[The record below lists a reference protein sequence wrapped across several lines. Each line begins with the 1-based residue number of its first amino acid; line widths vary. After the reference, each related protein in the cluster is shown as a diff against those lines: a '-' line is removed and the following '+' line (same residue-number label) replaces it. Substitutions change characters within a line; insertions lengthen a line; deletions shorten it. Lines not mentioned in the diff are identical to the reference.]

1 MTAGWTLIGR
11 TCTHCCIWSVSF
23 TAQNVWS
30 IKLNHQSDMLRNRQL
45 DYAGRTVTTNV
56 ELVNG
61 KDYQ

>member
-1 MTAGWTLIGR
+1 MAGHVPIVAFG
-11 TCTHCCIWSVSF
+11 VSLSQRKMF
-23 TAQNVWS
+23 GV
-30 IKLNHQSDMLRNRQL
+30 LNHQSDMLRNRQL